1 MKTKNLIL
9 LLLTVTFFSCK
20 SVDVVQKARKITM
33 DKQASV
39 IVTTEVR
46 TYNWYGKV
54 IDINHWS
61 IVIAPVNET
70 DSIKAQE
77 RRRAV
82 QHFLYTRK

>member
-1 MKTKNLIL
+1 MKTKTLIL
-9 LLLTVTFFSCK
+9 VFLISLFFSCK
-20 SVDVVQKARKITM
+20 PVDVVQRARRITM

-54 IDINHWS
+54 TEVNHWS
-61 IVIAPVNET
+61 IVIAPVDET